1 MDKVKG
7 RLKQAA
13 GSVAGDE
20 QLKRQ
25 GERDEAA
32 GKVKQKVD
40 SINEALRVSVGMA
53 GSEDGWCRPVGP
65 CGFACSK

>member
-40 SINEALRVSVGMA
+40 SINDRVDDAMMTLRRDSTP
-53 GSEDGWCRPVGP
+53 EFPDD
-65 CGFACSK
+65 

>member
-13 GSVAGDE
+13 ASVAGDE

-40 SINEALRVSVGMA
+40 SINDRVDDAMMTLRRDSTP
-53 GSEDGWCRPVGP
+53 EFPDD
-65 CGFACSK
+65 